1 MYTANKFEA
10 DLRTI
15 KAGKGIP
22 WKQYEKNMW
31 PNVFENF
38 KGMVSNFQSL
48 AKSEK
53 DPYKFLEK
61 LVKAYPG
68 RPNELTQLF
77 GNLAFDVGPKE
88 AFNNIAG
95 TILNVFYFKDKK
107 IEDIIDQNQLS
118 KDIQTVVKV
127 LK

>member
-1 MYTANKFEA
+1 MYTANKFEV
-10 DLRTI
+10 DLSTI
-15 KAGKGIP
+15 NAGKGIP
-22 WKQYEKNMW
+22 WEKYKEDMY
-31 PNVFENF
+31 PNIFDRF
-38 KGMVSNFQSL
+38 KDMILNFQSL

-68 RPNELTQLF
+68 KPNELTQLF
-77 GNLAFDVGPKE
+77 GNLAFDVGPKDT
-88 AFNNIAG
+88 FNNIAG
-95 TILNVFYFKDKK
+95 IILNVFYFQDQK
-107 IEDIIDQNQLS
+107 IEDLISRDQLS